1 MAFVDNIKKGIE
13 IIKLNKEVSKE
24 VAKDENATMMGIL
37 IVALAGVAAAVGGLN
52 PLIILFAVPAVLFGS
67 FIGVGIYH
75 ILAKL
80 FGGTADF
87 MEFYRATSHTYVAQW
102 ISAIPMLGFFL
113 SPLIMLW
120 MIVVNV
126 VILESVH
133 ELSRGKAIM
142 VVLIPI
148 IILVILAAIL
158 AVTMGAMI
166 MAIIA
171 QGSMDPTGM
180 ITGLM

>member
-133 ELSRGKAIM
+133 ELSRGKAII
-142 VVLIPI
+142 VALIPL
-148 IILVILAAIL
+148 IILVIIVVIL
-158 AVTMGAMI
+158 VVIMGIGFFMAMF
-166 MAIIA
+166 A
-171 QGSMDPTGM
+171 QASNPTGM